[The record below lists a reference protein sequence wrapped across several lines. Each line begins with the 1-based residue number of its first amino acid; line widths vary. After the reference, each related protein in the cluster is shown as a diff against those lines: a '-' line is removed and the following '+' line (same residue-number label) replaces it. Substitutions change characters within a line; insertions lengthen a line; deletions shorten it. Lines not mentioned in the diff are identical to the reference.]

1 MLKTTDTEFESIDVW
16 FIDQNNRPFET
27 KNNVNMTLIIGTG

>member
-1 MLKTTDTEFESIDVW
+1 MLKTTNTEFESIDVW
-16 FIDQNNRPFET
+16 FIDQNNRPLET